1 MNLSFASPY
10 LSIQSLPAV
19 DVPAFTLITGVN
31 GTGKT
36 HLLKAIAE
44 GHVRAEV
51 APSPKDDARFFDW
64 TTLVPNDTGEFQAA
78 AVYSERD
85 QILQWAREQRLT
97 QRQAIQDWALNHNLI
112 GKGWGGTSSLLR
124 LSREELG
131 RLIAD
136 PKEADT
142 AWQQLESIATP
153 AIDQMKRSSRRNQPM
168 LAKLNELHE
177 RFGYGLL
184 ALRVKDF
191 DDSLFGWGQIDVF
204 QQSFAQLFMSYFELQ
219 KQNRLRKMDEA
230 EGRTPSMP
238 SVTDE
243 EFLDRYGQ
251 EPWVFV
257 NQILA
262 EARLDFEIDYPVD
275 YSLTKFTPQL
285 RKTTS
290 GVELQFSELSS
301 GERILMSFA
310 FCLYYS
316 LDTRQITQ
324 RPKLLLLD
332 EIDAPLHPSMSR
344 QLVDIIQKSLV
355 DEQGVNVIL
364 ATHSPSTVAVA
375 PEEAVYVMRLNE
387 PGLHKVGKRQAIA
400 VLTSEIPTLSI
411 DFSGRRQVF
420 VESQYDAE
428 RYEKLYRYLSPLIAS
443 ERSLAFIAVGQKWK
457 GGEQGGGCDNVRRIV
472 GELVASGNDS
482 VFGLV
487 DWDLINEGEDRI
499 VVMAE
504 NDRYAIE
511 NCLLDPLLVGALAVR
526 TDREW
531 AKRIGLAP
539 DKEYPDLKNL
549 TDMECQE
556 IIDAVERRVLGLA
569 DGDTFKESRIV
580 EYVGGNVAQVSASY
594 LTMQGHKL
602 EERVKQG
609 LPILRRYHNQGQL
622 LMTLI
627 DPVIVDLS
635 TLAPADIIQAF
646 QKILEFEPGSSS

>member
-36 HLLKAIAE
+36 HLLQAIAE
-44 GHVRAEV
+44 GHVRADV

-85 QILQWAREQRLT
+85 QILQWAREQRQT
-97 QRQAIQDWALNHNLI
+97 QRQAIQDWASNHNLI
-112 GKGWGGTSSLLR
+112 GKGWGSTSSLLR

-131 RLIAD
+131 QLISNPD
-136 PKEADT
+136 EAET
-142 AWQQLESIATP
+142 AWQKMQEIAAP
-153 AIDQMKRSSRRNQPM
+153 GINQIKRHGRKNPR
-168 LAKLNELHE
+168 LAAKLDELHE
-177 RFGYGLL
+177 RFGCGML
-184 ALRVKDF
+184 ALRARDF
-191 DDSLFGWGQIDVF
+191 DDRLFGWGQINVF

-238 SVTDE
+238 SLTDE

-262 EARLDFEIDYPVD
+262 EARLDFEIDYPVN
-275 YSLTKFTPQL
+275 YSITKFTPQL
-285 RKTTS
+285 RKTSS

-301 GERILMSFA
+301 GERVLMSFA

-316 LDTRQITQ
+316 LDTRQISQ

-355 DEQGVNVIL
+355 DEQGISVIL

-375 PEEAVYVMRLNE
+375 PEEAVYVMLLNE

-428 RYEKLYRYLSPLIAS
+428 RYEKLYRVLSPRLAS
-443 ERSLAFIAVGQKWK
+443 ERSLAFLAVGQKRRE
-457 GGEQGGGCDNVRRIV
+457 GEQGSGCDSVRRIV

-482 VFGLV
+482 VFGLI
-487 DWDLINEGEDRI
+487 DWDLTNASEDHII
-499 VVMAE
+499 VLA
-504 NDRYAIE
+504 DDKRYAIE

-531 AKRIGLAP
+531 AQQNGLAL
-539 DKEYPDLKNL
+539 DKGYPDLQSL
-549 TDMECQE
+549 TDVECQE

-569 DGDTFKESRIV
+569 DGDTFDERRTV

-594 LTMQGHKL
+594 LTMQGHEL
-602 EERVKQG
+602 EERVKQS

-635 TLAPADIIQAF
+635 FLAPADIIQAF